1 MSDFVRILGIDPG
14 LNHTGF
20 GVIDVSGSQMQFVT
34 AGVIHIPKGALSE
47 RLRFIFVE
55 VDKIAKE
62 VAPSCAACEKV
73 FVNINPCSTLLL
85 GQARGAAITALAT
98 NDLSVDEFSPTEIK
112 QAVTGSGRATKE
124 QIQLMISRLLN
135 LPEQL
140 QADAADA
147 LACAVCAAQSRKMVL
162 ASCSSKTT
170 MGRARS
176 RNSTKSSRA
185 AWETLLGVN
194 RQ

>member
-20 GVIDVSGSQMQFVT
+20 GVIDVSGTQMRFVT
-34 AGVIHIPKGALSE
+34 AGVIHVPKGQLCA
-47 RLRFIFVE
+47 RLRFIFTE

-62 VAPSCAACEKV
+62 VQATSAACEKV
-73 FVNINPCSTLLL
+73 FVNVNPCSTLLL

-98 NDLSVDEFSPTEIK
+98 NDLLVDEFTPTEIK
-112 QAVTGSGRATKE
+112 QAVAGTGRADKE
-124 QIQLMISRLLN
+124 QIQLMISRLLG

-147 LACAVCAAQSRKMVL
+147 LACAVCAAQARKMVL
-162 ASCSSKTT
+162 ASGSEKTT
-170 MGRARS
+170 MGRART
-176 RNSTKSSRA
+176 RSSKNARA